1 MKIGELSGCNCPK
14 ALKPQQVIPGR
25 EIDPYAIKTRLGW
38 GIIGPTNMNVST
50 NEVESSCLRILTQEI
65 GKTRV
70 EEGENLSIGHKETHI
85 NIHNIICGQWSDK
98 AQP

>member
-1 MKIGELSGCNCPK
+1 MKIGEQSGCNCPK

-70 EEGENLSIGHKETHI
+70 EERESIHRTRMVRLVNK
-85 NIHNIICGQWSDK
+85 S
-98 AQP
+98 